1 LAEDQKAAFKVA
13 SDAAAARGS
22 EALSRA
28 RRRRRK
34 DQSDAAK
41 RGRAKR
47 RKANTQ
53 RLSAVAFEAVRG
65 AMHGALEVVS
75 ECDDSDDSD
84 DRSDGD
90 SDSDSDG
97 DSGDDSDGDSD
108 GNSGGGASGS
118 GGGAAA
124 RERAR
129 SDAST
134 VLARAKQEFSLFK
147 EVLDSQSTAETPRIG
162 EGLRREGI
170 RKRIDS
176 GGTSG
181 SREAVVPS
189 EAGIRV

>member
-1 LAEDQKAAFKVA
+1 
-13 SDAAAARGS
+13 
-22 EALSRA
+22 
-28 RRRRRK
+28 
-34 DQSDAAK
+34 
-41 RGRAKR
+41 
-47 RKANTQ
+47 
-53 RLSAVAFEAVRG
+53 
-65 AMHGALEVVS
+65 MHGALEVVS

-118 GGGAAA
+118 GGSAAA

-189 EAGIRV
+189 EAGIDVLRTGSVVCERWACKRGRQLRSQTRIKTQFPSRYLDASIPFGRKPN